1 MYKRVYNFLT
11 EDNIIYNLQF
21 GFRQRFSGSH
31 ALINLTENIRQ
42 AVDEG
47 YIGCGIFVDLQKEFD
62 RVDHEILLS
71 KLDYY
76 GIRGISNNW
85 FKSYLSNRKQFVSIN
100 GYDSGL
106 AEIKCGVPQGSV
118 LGPLLFL
125 LYINDLNQAIK
136 FCKVHHFA
144 DDTNLLYLGKSIKK
158 LNKLVNYDLKN
169 LLYWLNANKI
179 SLNVKKTEL
188 VVFKSKRKQFD
199 GEIKLKLS
207 CKRLFPTD
215 SVKYLGVKIDEN
227 LSWKSHI
234 DYLSVK
240 LSRAN
245 ALLFKIRN
253 FVNSSILRAIYFA
266 IFVSHLNYCYLV
278 WSQNCNAFNRLVIL
292 QEKLLE
298 LLTFSHVTLNLVLYS
313 KEVLF

>member
-1 MYKRVYNFLT
+1 M
-11 EDNIIYNLQF
+11 QF
-21 GFRQRFSGSH
+21 GFRQEFSASH
-31 ALINLTENIRQ
+31 ALINLTENISQ
-42 AVDEG
+42 ALDEG
-47 YIGCGIFVDLQKEFD
+47 YIGCGIFVDLQKAFD
-62 RVDHEILLS
+62 TVDHEILLS

-188 VVFKSKRKQFD
+188 VIFKSKRKQFD

-215 SVKYLGVKIDEN
+215 SVKYLGVKIDGN

-253 FVNSSILRAIYFA
+253 FVNSSILRTIYFA
-266 IFVSHLNYCYLV
+266 IFESHLNYCCLV
-278 WSQNCNAFNRLVIL
+278 WSQNCNAIN
-292 QEKLLE
+292 
-298 LLTFSHVTLNLVLYS
+298 
-313 KEVLF
+313 

>member
-1 MYKRVYNFLT
+1 MLKKYLK
-11 EDNIIYNLQF
+11 NLQF
-21 GFRQRFSGSH
+21 GFKQKFSASH
-31 ALINLTENIRQ
+31 TSINLTKNIRQ
-42 AVDEG
+42 ALDEG
-47 YIGCGIFVDLQKEFD
+47 YIECGIFVDLQKAFD
-62 RVDHEILLS
+62 IVDHEILLS

-76 GIRGISNNW
+76 GIQGISNNL
-85 FKSYLSNRKQFVSIN
+85 FKSYLSNRKQFVSIH

-118 LGPLLFL
+118 LGHLLFL
-125 LYINDLNQAIK
+125 LHINDLNQAIK

-188 VVFKSKRKQFD
+188 VIFKSKRKQFH
-199 GEIKLKLS
+199 GEIELKLS
-207 CKRLFPTD
+207 HKRLFRTD
-215 SVKYLGVKIDEN
+215 SVKYLGVKNDRN
-227 LSWKSHI
+227 RSWKSHI

-245 ALLFKIRN
+245 AFLFKIRN
-253 FVNSSILRAIYFA
+253 FINSSISGTICFA
-266 IFVSHLNYCYLV
+266 IFESHLNHCSLV
-278 WSQNCNAFNRLVIL
+278 
-292 QEKLLE
+292 
-298 LLTFSHVTLNLVLYS
+298 
-313 KEVLF
+313 